1 MKYKKKKRRKNMKD
15 YTELIQAVVAGVG
28 GADNI
33 TDCIHCATRLRFSLK
48 DGEKF
53 DREALKAVPG
63 VLGTAVSSG
72 SYQVLIGTHVG
83 DVYTQ
88 LMNLPELKANG
99 LKETAAI
106 DDPET
111 ASADGKTK
119 EKTGLLD
126 RFTKM
131 MSDVYA
137 PYIPL
142 LATGGIASGV
152 IGLLSTLGVV
162 DSASLTY
169 QTFYSIFYSLIYFFP
184 ILLAFTAGRH
194 FKCNPYMAATLGA
207 AIMYPGV
214 ADLLVTGE
222 QASLFGINFTAYNFS
237 GSFIPILLA
246 VFCMSYF
253 EKWLKK
259 VLPQITQFILV
270 PFLCLAVFVPLSILV
285 FGPLG
290 GLVANAINAVY
301 GLISASSILV
311 GIVFGGLF
319 SLVILLGMHW
329 AITPI
334 LLGIM
339 AEQGFEPALAAGG
352 MGNYAALG
360 ICLAVAVFAK
370 NATDKTTAGSAAF
383 TNALCGITEPS
394 LYGIIL
400 RSKWLLG
407 TMILSGAAAG
417 LVLGIGGVAATNFS
431 FSGILAFSGW
441 FGCVNFPM
449 YCVGILVS
457 IALGFIL
464 TAFLLKSGK
473 VKEYN

>member
-1 MKYKKKKRRKNMKD
+1 MKD
-15 YTELIQAVVAGVG
+15 YTKLVESIIAGVG

-33 TDCIHCATRLRFSLK
+33 SDCIHCATRLRFSLK
-48 DGEKF
+48 DASKF
-53 DREALKAVPG
+53 DQKALKETEG
-63 VLGTAVSSG
+63 VLGTLISSG
-72 SYQVLIGTHVG
+72 YYQVLIGTHVG
-83 DVYTQ
+83 DVYDQ
-88 LMNLPELKANG
+88 LMDLPEIKAAGLKASG
-99 LKETAAI
+99 AI

-111 ASADGKTK
+111 AAK
-119 EKTGLLD
+119 EKKKVGLLD
-126 RFTKM
+126 RFSRM

-137 PYIPL
+137 PYIPI
-142 LATGGIASGV
+142 LATGGIASGL
-152 IGLLSTLGVV
+152 IGLLANLGVV
-162 DSASLTY
+162 DSAGLTY

-184 ILLAFTAGRH
+184 ILLAFTAGKH
-194 FKCNPYMAATLGA
+194 FKCNPYVAVTLGA
-207 AIMYPGV
+207 SIMYPGV

-222 QASLFGINFTAYNFS
+222 SASLLGIKFTAYNFS

-259 VLPQITQFILV
+259 VLPQMTQFILV
-270 PFLCLAVFVPLSILV
+270 PFLCLIVFVPLSILV
-285 FGPLG
+285 FGPIG
-290 GLVANAINAVY
+290 GLVANGINAVY
-301 GLISASSILV
+301 GAVSASKILV
-311 GIVFGGLF
+311 GVVFGGLF

-329 AITPI
+329 AVTPI

-370 NATDKTTAGSAAF
+370 NAGDKTTAGSAAF
-383 TNALCGITEPS
+383 TNALCGITEPG

-407 TMILSGAAAG
+407 TMIVSGAAAG

-449 YCVGILVS
+449 YCVGIVVA
-457 IALGFIL
+457 IALGFGL

-473 VKEYN
+473 VKEYDK

>member
-1 MKYKKKKRRKNMKD
+1 MKD
-15 YTELIQAVVAGVG
+15 YKKLVQSVIAGVG

-33 TDCIHCATRLRFSLK
+33 NDCIHCATRLRFSLK
-48 DGEKF
+48 DESKF
-53 DREALKAVPG
+53 DQTALKAVDG
-63 VLGTAVSSG
+63 VLGTLVSSG
-72 SYQVLIGTHVG
+72 YCQVLIGTHVG
-83 DVYTQ
+83 DVYAE
-88 LMNLPELKANG
+88 LMNAPEMKAKGLKASD
-99 LKETAAI
+99 AI
-106 DDPET
+106 DDPAT
-111 ASADGKTK
+111 AGDK
-119 EKTGLLD
+119 KTGLLD
-126 RFTKM
+126 CFTKM

-137 PYIPL
+137 PYIPI

-152 IGLLSTLGVV
+152 IGLLANMGVV

-169 QTFYSIFYSLIYFFP
+169 QTFYAIFYALIYFFP
-184 ILLAFTAGRH
+184 ILLAFTAGKH
-194 FKCNPYMAATLGA
+194 FKCNPYVAVTLGA

-222 QASLFGINFTAYNFS
+222 KASLVGINFTAYNFS

-246 VFCMSYF
+246 VF
-253 EKWLKK
+253 
-259 VLPQITQFILV
+259 
-270 PFLCLAVFVPLSILV
+270 
-285 FGPLG
+285 
-290 GLVANAINAVY
+290 LVANAINAVY
-301 GLISASSILV
+301 GLVGASKILV
-311 GIVFGGLF
+311 GIVFGGFF

-329 AITPI
+329 AVTPI

-370 NATDKTTAGSAAF
+370 NAGDKATAGSAAF
-383 TNALCGITEPS
+383 TNALCGITEPG

-407 TMILSGAAAG
+407 TMIVSGAAAG
-417 LVLGIGGVAATNFS
+417 LILGIGGVAATNFS
-431 FSGILAFSGW
+431 FSGLLAFSGW

-449 YCVGILVS
+449 YCVGIVAA

-464 TAFLLKSGK
+464 TAVLLKSGK
-473 VKEYN
+473 VNEYN

>member
-1 MKYKKKKRRKNMKD
+1 MKD
-15 YTELIQAVVAGVG
+15 YTKLVESIIAGVG

-33 TDCIHCATRLRFSLK
+33 TDCIHCATRLRFTLK
-48 DGEKF
+48 DATKF
-53 DREALKAVPG
+53 NQEELKATSG
-63 VLGTAVSSG
+63 VLGTLISSG
-72 SYQVLIGTHVG
+72 YYQVLIGTHVG
-83 DVYTQ
+83 DVYAQ
-88 LMNLPELKANG
+88 LMNRPEMKAAGLKAT
-99 LKETAAI
+99 EAI
-106 DDPET
+106 DDPT
-111 ASADGKTK
+111 TK
-119 EKTGLLD
+119 EESNKKIGLLD
-126 RFTKM
+126 RFSKM

-137 PYIPL
+137 PYIPI
-142 LATGGIASGV
+142 LATGGIASGI
-152 IGLLSTLGVV
+152 IGLLANLGVV
-162 DSASLTY
+162 DSAGLTY

-184 ILLAFTAGRH
+184 ILLAFTAGKH
-194 FKCNPYMAATLGA
+194 FKCNPYVAVTLGA
-207 AIMYPGV
+207 SIMYPGV

-222 QASLFGINFTAYNFS
+222 SASLLGIKFTAYNFS

-259 VLPQITQFILV
+259 VLPQMTQFILV
-270 PFLCLAVFVPLSILV
+270 PFLCLIVFVPLSILV
-285 FGPLG
+285 FGPIG
-290 GLVANAINAVY
+290 GLVANGINAVY
-301 GLISASSILV
+301 GLVSASKILV

-329 AITPI
+329 AVTPI

-370 NATDKTTAGSAAF
+370 NAGDKTTAGSAAF
-383 TNALCGITEPS
+383 TNALCGITEPG

-407 TMILSGAAAG
+407 AMIVSGAAAG

-449 YCVGILVS
+449 YCVGIVVA
-457 IALGFIL
+457 IALGFGL
-464 TAFLLKSGK
+464 TAFLIKSGK
-473 VKEYN
+473 VKEYDK

>member
-1 MKYKKKKRRKNMKD
+1 MKD
-15 YTELIQAVVAGVG
+15 YTELNKSIIAGVG
-28 GADNI
+28 GAENI
-33 TDCIHCATRLRFSLK
+33 SDCIHCATRLRFTLK
-48 DGEKF
+48 DGSRF
-53 DREALKAVPG
+53 DREALKAIPG

-72 SYQVLIGTHVG
+72 FYQVLIGTHVG

-88 LMNLPELKANG
+88 LMDLPELKANG
-99 LKETAAI
+99 LKGTAAI
-106 DDPET
+106 DDPAAASSD
-111 ASADGKTK
+111 ASADTGSSKK
-119 EKTGLLD
+119 IGLLD
-126 RFTKM
+126 RFTKL

-137 PYIPL
+137 PYIPI

-169 QTFYSIFYSLIYFFP
+169 QTFYSIFYALIYFFP
-184 ILLAFTAGRH
+184 MLLAFTAGKH
-194 FKCNPYMAATLGA
+194 FKCNPYMAVTLGA

-222 QASLFGINFTAYNFS
+222 TASLFGIHFTAYNFS

-246 VFCMSYF
+246 VFCMSHF
-253 EKWLKK
+253 ERLLKK
-259 VLPQITQFILV
+259 VLPQVTQFILV
-270 PFLCLAVFVPLSILV
+270 PFFCLVVFVPLTILV
-285 FGPLG
+285 FEPLG
-290 GLVANAINAVY
+290 GLIANAINAVY
-301 GLISASSILV
+301 SLISASTILV
-311 GIVFGGLF
+311 CIVFGALF

-329 AITPI
+329 AVTPI
-334 LLGIM
+334 LLAVM

-360 ICLAVAVFAK
+360 VCLAVAVFAK
-370 NATDKTTAGSAAF
+370 NAGDKTTAGSAAF

-407 TMILSGAAAG
+407 TMVVSGAAAG
-417 LVLGIGGVAATNFS
+417 LVLGIGGVAATNFA
-431 FSGILAFSGW
+431 FSGLLAFSAW

-449 YCVGILVS
+449 YCAG
-457 IALGFIL
+457 IL
-464 TAFLLKSGK
+464 TAIILGFVLTALLLKSGK
-473 VKEYN
+473 VTEYN

>member
-1 MKYKKKKRRKNMKD
+1 MKD
-15 YTELIQAVVAGVG
+15 YTKLVQEIIAGVG

-33 TDCIHCATRLRFSLK
+33 TDCIHCATRLRFTLK
-48 DGEKF
+48 DASKF
-53 DREALKAVPG
+53 NQEELKAIQG
-63 VLGTAVSSG
+63 VLGTLVGSG
-72 SYQVLIGTHVG
+72 YYQVLIGTHVG
-83 DVYTQ
+83 EVYAQ
-88 LMNLPELKANG
+88 LMEIAEMKEGRLKNA
-99 LKETAAI
+99 KIVAEVKK
-106 DDPET
+106 DEK
-111 ASADGKTK
+111 SEK
-119 EKTGLLD
+119 KTGLLD
-126 RFTKM
+126 RFSKM

-137 PYIPL
+137 PYIPI
-142 LATGGIASGV
+142 LATGGIASGL
-152 IGLLSTLGVV
+152 IGLLSNMGIV
-162 DSASLTY
+162 DSSGLTY

-184 ILLAFTAGRH
+184 ILLAFTAGKH
-194 FKCNPYMAATLGA
+194 FKCNPYVAVTLGA

-222 QASLFGINFTAYNFS
+222 KASLLGINFTAYNFS
-237 GSFIPILLA
+237 GSFIPILLS

-259 VLPQITQFILV
+259 VLPQMTQFILV
-270 PFLCLAVFVPLSILV
+270 PFLCLVIFVPLSILV

-290 GLVANAINAVY
+290 GLAANGINAVY
-301 GLISASSILV
+301 DIVSANGILV
-311 GIVFGGLF
+311 CVVFGAF
-319 SLVILLGMHW
+319 FALVILFGMHW
-329 AITPI
+329 AVTPI
-334 LLGIM
+334 LLGVM

-370 NATDKTTAGSAAF
+370 NTGDKTTAGSAAF
-383 TNALCGITEPS
+383 TNALCGITEPG

-407 TMILSGAAAG
+407 VMVVSGATAG
-417 LVLGIGGVAATNFS
+417 VILGIGGVAATNFS

-449 YCVGILVS
+449 YCVGIIVA
-457 IALGFIL
+457 IVLGFGF
-464 TAFLLKSGK
+464 TAFLVKSGK